1 MGGTMMKAMVYNKK
15 DGRFT
20 MQEVVTPEPRQGE
33 VLIRVHAS
41 SINAADY
48 RTMKLGIGPKSGIYG
63 ADIAGTVVSLGEG
76 VTRLSVGDEV
86 QGDVATDGFGG
97 FAQYAV
103 APETLLGKKPASVSF
118 ETAAATTLAGVT
130 AMQVFRLAGMDVRG
144 KRVLVIGASG
154 GVGTFAVQLAK
165 HYGAEVTGVTSA
177 RNLEQTRAIGA
188 DHVIDYQKE
197 DCLAGGKQ
205 YDLILGV
212 QGDASPGEY
221 KHALA
226 RGGAAIVI
234 GGVLNRVFQIMAF
247 GWLYSM
253 GGKRFRVLAAKPNA
267 KDTEELMQLV
277 AAGWIRPVIEK
288 IVPLEELDKT
298 FHYVAAG
305 HASGKVV
312 IRVV

>member
-1 MGGTMMKAMVYNKK
+1 MKAMVYNKESK
-15 DGRFT
+15 HFA
-20 MQEVVTPEPRQGE
+20 MQDVATPELKQGE

-41 SINAADY
+41 SVNAADY
-48 RTMKLGIGPKSGIYG
+48 RSLKLGIKATNGVYG
-63 ADIAGTVVSLGEG
+63 ADVAGNVVSLGDG
-76 VTRLSVGDEV
+76 MTRLSVGDEV
-86 QGDVATDGFGG
+86 QGDLAMEGFGG
-97 FAQYAV
+97 FAEYAV

-130 AMQVFRLAGMDVRG
+130 AMQAFRLADMDVRG
-144 KRVLVIGASG
+144 KRVLIIGASG

-165 HYGAEVTGVTSA
+165 YYGAEVTGVTSA

-197 DCLAGGKQ
+197 DCLASCKQ

-212 QGDASPGEY
+212 QGDASPDAY
-221 KHALA
+221 KQALV

-234 GGVLNRVFQIMAF
+234 GGALKRVFQIMAF

-253 GGKRFRVLAAKPNA
+253 GGKRIRVLAAKPNA
-267 KDTEELMQLV
+267 SDTEALMQLV
-277 AAGWIRPVIEK
+277 AAGSIRPVIEK
-288 IVPLEELDKT
+288 IVPLEELDKA